1 MRAPSLVL
9 IGARVSGG
17 AGVGTCAVAVGWVDC
32 HEDSYGCCKQTPGRH
47 GCTGEEGGH
56 ARSAHMKMKE
66 REII

>member
-32 HEDSYGCCKQTPGRH
+32 HEDGLQLRVLQNKRRVGMGVQ
-47 GCTGEEGGH
+47 
-56 ARSAHMKMKE
+56 E
-66 REII
+66 RRDVMLGAST